1 MLEYKALAQPDWSP
15 KVSQQVVLYFIK
27 MLSYY
32 VGVMSLVQIKINKAW
47 AKPIFGL
54 LQGSNTD

>member
-1 MLEYKALAQPDWSP
+1 MLEYKALGQPDWSP

-32 VGVMSLVQIKINKAW
+32 VGAMSLVQIKINKA
-47 AKPIFGL
+47 
-54 LQGSNTD
+54 

>member
-15 KVSQQVVLYFIK
+15 EVSQQVVLYFIK

-32 VGVMSLVQIKINKAW
+32 VGVMSLVQIKINKA
-47 AKPIFGL
+47 
-54 LQGSNTD
+54 

>member
-15 KVSQQVVLYFIK
+15 KVLQQVVLYFIK

-32 VGVMSLVQIKINKAW
+32 VGVMSLVRIKINKA
-47 AKPIFGL
+47 
-54 LQGSNTD
+54 